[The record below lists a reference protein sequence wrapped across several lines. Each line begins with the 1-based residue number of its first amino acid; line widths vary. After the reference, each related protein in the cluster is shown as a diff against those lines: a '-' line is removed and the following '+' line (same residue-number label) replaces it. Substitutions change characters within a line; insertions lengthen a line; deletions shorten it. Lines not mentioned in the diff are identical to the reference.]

1 MNFRRRLPEIHVS
14 PRFAP
19 QGQPQ
24 SNLDGPATHKY
35 TTHKSHMPKAEMPSG
50 ALMML
55 ILRVLRSGPLH
66 GYAIAQRIHTLS
78 SEVLHVEEGAL
89 YPALQ
94 RILLKGWAT
103 AEWGVSETNRKVRF
117 YRLTPAGRKQLEAEL
132 SEYGRVHQAIRS
144 VLRTA

>member
-1 MNFRRRLPEIHVS
+1 
-14 PRFAP
+14 
-19 QGQPQ
+19 
-24 SNLDGPATHKY
+24 
-35 TTHKSHMPKAEMPSG
+35 MPKAEMPSG

-55 ILRVLRSGPLH
+55 ILRVLRSGSLH